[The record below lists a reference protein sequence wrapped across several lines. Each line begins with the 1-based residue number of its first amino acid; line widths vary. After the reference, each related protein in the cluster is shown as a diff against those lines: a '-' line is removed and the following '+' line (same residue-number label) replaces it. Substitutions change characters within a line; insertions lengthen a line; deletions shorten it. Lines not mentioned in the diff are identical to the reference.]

1 LHPDVQAAMDLKNRA
16 LVFELDID
24 VLGCH
29 FTGQVNYREVS
40 KYPAITRDV
49 AFLVRNEIESA
60 EIIRLGGQ
68 SGEELLEKI
77 NIFDIY
83 IGDGIPEGMKSLGVR
98 FSYRSPSKTLKD
110 EEVSEVHRAIVSGI
124 VTATGAK
131 IRGENN

>member
-1 LHPDVQAAMDLKNRA
+1 VQLSMDLRNRA

-24 VLGCH
+24 VLCRH
-29 FTGQVNYREVS
+29 FTGLVNYQEVS

-49 AFLVRNEIESA
+49 AFLIPNDIESA
-60 EIIRLGGQ
+60 EIIRLGGLT
-68 SGEELLEKI
+68 GEELLEKI
-77 NIFDIY
+77 NVFDIY

-110 EEVSEVHRAIVSGI
+110 EEVNEVHRAIVSGI
-124 VTATGAK
+124 VNATGAK